1 MEKGKPKQFGNFILF
16 SLHYVIFL
24 NSSAENVLFSVW
36 EKNKMFYLAL
46 KLFFSHVGFL
56 PKFVQRLKEI
66 NFLREDLI
74 FSIHSVDVSCNI
86 PTTWWV
92 VTPVNL
98 WQFLWQ
104 RELLSWCIKLVYFK
118 IPTLII
124 KFFYEIW
131 NN

>member
-1 MEKGKPKQFGNFILF
+1 MEKGKPKEFGNFILF

-24 NSSAENVLFSVW
+24 NSSAENVLFSVF

-56 PKFVQRLKEI
+56 PKFVQWLKEI

-86 PTTWWV
+86 PTTW
-92 VTPVNL
+92 
-98 WQFLWQ
+98 
-104 RELLSWCIKLVYFK
+104 
-118 IPTLII
+118 
-124 KFFYEIW
+124 
-131 NN
+131 